1 MIEMTA
7 KELQDTMDFVARF
20 DVITT
25 VVVVILLVI
34 ANVLEDRVF
43 QPRRDARGWLHWRKQ
58 R

>member
-1 MIEMTA
+1 
-7 KELQDTMDFVARF
+7 MDFVSRF

-25 VVVVILLVI
+25 VVVLILLVI

>member
-1 MIEMTA
+1 MTV
-7 KELQDTMDFVARF
+7 KEFQDMMEFVAHL

-25 VVVVILLVI
+25 VVVIILLVI

-43 QPRRDARGWLHWRKQ
+43 QPRRDERGWLHWRKQ